1 MEATKKPTPTA
12 MSTTSSMAITL
23 RGIERNRDPTDAGA
37 AATNPEMAR
46 AFDLTYAFSRLGR
59 ARFPGPSRGC
69 QRIKCTPAH

>member
-23 RGIERNRDPTDAGA
+23 RGIERNGA
-37 AATNPEMAR
+37 VATNPEMAR
-46 AFDLTYAFSRLGR
+46 AFDLTRALSPLGR